1 MFTDSILLFI
11 STLLAGLLAYRLQKI
26 VKGDTLQYI
35 LVFAGSYLLGVTVV
49 HILPELFEESS
60 SFTFTGIFILIGFF
74 LQKVLEYFT
83 AGVEHGHM
91 HKSVSEHH
99 HHNPTIMLL
108 AGLCLHS
115 LLEGTLLGHPTHHH
129 HVGEDSHAILLGILL
144 HKIPA
149 AFALMS
155 VLSCQY
161 KKQGFPIFALVLF
174 ALATPLGV
182 LFSEQAM
189 LHQWLSTSFTQAL
202 FAIVSGSF
210 LHISTTI
217 FFENSPGE
225 HQFGAVR
232 MLISLLGAGLAVM
245 LEFAM

>member
-1 MFTDSILLFI
+1 MLIDSILLFVL
-11 STLLAGLLAYRLQKI
+11 TFLAGLLAYRLQRNI
-26 VKGDTLQYI
+26 NGYFRYM
-35 LVFAGSYLLGVTVV
+35 LVFAGSYLLGITVV
-49 HILPELFEESS
+49 HILPELFEESDS
-60 SFTFTGIFILIGFF
+60 LTFTGIFILVGFF

-91 HKSVSEHH
+91 HKTAGEHH

-115 LLEGTLLGHPTHHH
+115 LLEGSLLGHPTHHH
-129 HVGEDSHAILLGILL
+129 HVGENNHAILLGILL

-161 KKQGFPIFALVLF
+161 KKQSFPLLALLLF
-174 ALATPLGV
+174 ALATPVGV
-182 LFSEQAM
+182 LLSEQAM
-189 LHQWLSTSFTQAL
+189 LHRWLSTNFTQAL

-210 LHISTTI
+210 LHIATTI
-217 FFENSPGE
+217 FFENSPDE
-225 HQFGAVR
+225 HRFGARR
-232 MLISLLGAGLAVM
+232 MLISLLGAGIAVLVEVVM
-245 LEFAM
+245 